1 MPLLALA
8 LAAQLAATAA
18 SAPPSAA
25 PRPPTETRFGITLED
40 PDRWLEDQQNPAA
53 RDWVKA
59 QADYTR
65 GVLDAIP
72 ARAEVLADLERLER
86 LTSARLQDV
95 VLMKG
100 ERLLIRRQE
109 AGMQT
114 ARLYLRDGWNGADRL
129 LLDPE
134 EWKQKTG
141 NPHAINYAVP
151 SPDGRHAVVGLS
163 ESGSEL
169 ATAHLIELA
178 NGKQVGQPITRV
190 RFGVSWLPDSSGFF
204 YNRLRDPA
212 PGEPTSE
219 RQLNSQGYLHRL
231 GRDPEQDA
239 LVFGNAHDK
248 SLGIDPAQL
257 PVAVAT
263 VGSSHLLGFPYSV
276 DRRLT
281 VFTAPIS
288 DLDGANIKWRPL
300 IKPADNIS
308 SVALRGDTLYLL
320 SSDSPNRQI
329 EQLSLSDPDA
339 KRSIVV
345 AAGLVPIDEIAVTD
359 DALYYVVKRESGVGS
374 QLVRKPWGSET
385 ASVVDLPGLDTVS
398 PYTTQDGVAGLIVYG
413 GGWSRFPAALHVDAK
428 GAVHETG
435 LQPAPEGIDASEIVS
450 RIVQVPSHDGVL
462 VPLSIVH
469 RRGIT
474 RDGSNATLLSAYG
487 AYGINT
493 DPGLFP
499 WQLAM
504 YERGAVRAA
513 CHVRGGG
520 EKGEAWYRA
529 GHQATKSNTW
539 KDLIACGEHLVRE
552 GYTQSGR
559 MAAIGGSAGGI
570 MIGNALIERPDL
582 FRVMLPMVGVLDS
595 VGAALRDP
603 NGPVNWPE
611 FGDPNTEAG
620 FKALVG
626 MSAYQK
632 VQDGTPFPAVMLYH
646 GYNDPRVAVWHS
658 AKMAARLQRASSSG
672 HPILLNV
679 DYQAGHGIGSAQ
691 ASVNA
696 QRADIIS
703 FMFWQFGMEGWSPQ

>member
-1 MPLLALA
+1 
-8 LAAQLAATAA
+8 
-18 SAPPSAA
+18 
-25 PRPPTETRFGITLED
+25 
-40 PDRWLEDQQNPAA
+40 
-53 RDWVKA
+53 
-59 QADYTR
+59 
-65 GVLDAIP
+65 
-72 ARAEVLADLERLER
+72 
-86 LTSARLQDV
+86 
-95 VLMKG
+95 
-100 ERLLIRRQE
+100 
-109 AGMQT
+109 MQT

-134 EWKQKTG
+134 DWNKKTG

-163 ESGSEL
+163 ESGSEM
-169 ATAHLIELA
+169 AAAHVIELA
-178 NGKQVGQPITRV
+178 TGKQVGTPITRV

-204 YNRLRDPA
+204 YNRQRDPA
-212 PGEPTSE
+212 PGEPPSE
-219 RQLNSQGYLHRL
+219 KQLNSQSWLHRL
-231 GRDPEQDA
+231 GTDPEKDA
-239 LVFGNAHDK
+239 LVFGNAYDK

-257 PVAVAT
+257 PMAVAT
-263 VGSSHLLGFPYSV
+263 VGSKHLLGFPYSV

-281 VFTAPIS
+281 VFTAPVSELGSERIR
-288 DLDGANIKWRPL
+288 WRQL
-300 IKPADNIS
+300 LSPADNVS
-308 SVALRGDTLYLL
+308 SVALHGDDLYLL
-320 SSDSPNRQI
+320 SNASPNRQI
-329 EQLSLSDPDA
+329 ERLALDERKA
-339 KRSIVV
+339 ARSTVV
-345 AAGLVPIDEIAVTD
+345 PAGLLPIDEMTITE
-359 DALYYVVKRESGVGS
+359 DALYYVVKRETGVGS
-374 QLVRKPWGSET
+374 QLYRKPWDSES
-385 ASVVDLPGLDTVS
+385 ASAVDLPGIDTVS
-398 PYTTQDGVAGLIVYG
+398 PYSTQDGVAGLVVYG
-413 GGWSRFPAALHVDAK
+413 GGWSRFPAALRIDAK
-428 GAVHETG
+428 GKAHETD
-435 LQPAPEGIDASEIVS
+435 LQPAPSGIDAEQIVS
-450 RIVQVPSHDGVL
+450 TVVQVPSHDGVM

-469 RRGIT
+469 RRGIK
-474 RDGSNATLLSAYG
+474 RDGSNPTLLSAYG

-499 WQLAM
+499 WQFAL
-504 YERGAVRAA
+504 YERGVVRAA

-529 GHQATKSNTW
+529 GHQATKPNTW
-539 KDLIACGEHLVRE
+539 KDLIACGEYLVRE

-582 FRVMLPMVGVLDS
+582 FRVMFPMVGVLDS

-632 VQDGTPFPAVMLYH
+632 VKDGTPFPAVMLYH

-672 HPILLNV
+672 NPVLLNV
-679 DYQAGHGIGSAQ
+679 DYQAGHGVGSAQ

-696 QRADIIS
+696 QRADIVS

>member
-1 MPLLALA
+1 MSLLAIA
-8 LAAQLAATAA
+8 LAAQLAATAPP
-18 SAPPSAA
+18 APPSAE
-25 PRPPTETRFGITLED
+25 PRAPTETRFGITLED

-59 QADYTR
+59 QADYSR
-65 GVLDAIP
+65 GMLDAIP
-72 ARAEVLADLERLER
+72 ARAEVLADLERLEKV
-86 LTSARLQDV
+86 TSARLQDV
-95 VLMKG
+95 VLMQG

-114 ARLYLRDGWNGADRL
+114 GRLYLREGWDGADRL

-134 EWKQKTG
+134 DWKKRTG

-151 SPDGRHAVVGLS
+151 SPDGRLAVVGLS

-169 ATAHLIELA
+169 ATALVIDLA
-178 NGKQVGQPITRV
+178 TGKPVEAPIARV
-190 RFGVSWLPDSSGFF
+190 RFGVSWLPDSSGFL

-212 PGEPTSE
+212 PGEPPSE
-219 RQLNSQGYLHRL
+219 KQLNSQAFVHQL
-231 GRDPEQDA
+231 GTDAEKDA
-239 LVFGNAHDK
+239 LVFGNAYDK
-248 SLGIDPAQL
+248 NLGIEPAQL
-257 PVAVAT
+257 PIPVAT
-263 VGSSHLLGFPYSV
+263 VGSKYLLGFPSSV
-276 DRRLT
+276 DRRIT
-281 VFTAPIS
+281 VFTAPLTDLGSDKIGWRKVIS
-288 DLDGANIKWRPL
+288 PEDGV
-300 IKPADNIS
+300 S
-308 SVALRGDTLYLL
+308 SVVLHGNDLYLL
-320 SSDSPNRQI
+320 STALPNRQI
-329 EQLSLSDPDA
+329 EKISLDDSKNA
-339 KRSIVV
+339 RSVV
-345 AAGLVPIDEIAVTD
+345 VPTGLLPIDEMTATD

-374 QLVRKPWGSET
+374 QLFRKPWGSET
-385 ASVVDLPGLDTVS
+385 VSEVDVKGLDTVT
-398 PYTTQDGVAGLIVYG
+398 PYTTQDGVAGLVVFG
-413 GGWSRFPAALHVDAK
+413 AGWSRFPTALHIDAEGK
-428 GAVHETG
+428 VETTD
-435 LQPAPEGIDASEIVS
+435 LQPAPAGIDAEQIVS
-450 RIVQVPSHDGVL
+450 TIVQVPSHDGVM
-462 VPLSIVH
+462 VPLSIMH
-469 RRGIT
+469 RRGIA
-474 RDGSNATLLSAYG
+474 RDGNNPTLLAAYG

-493 DPGLFP
+493 EPGLFP
-499 WQLAM
+499 WQFAM
-504 YERGAVRAA
+504 YERGVVRAA

-529 GHQATKSNTW
+529 GYQATKANTW
-539 KDLIACGEHLVRE
+539 KDLIACGEYLVRE
-552 GYTQSGR
+552 GYTKSGR

-582 FRVMLPMVGVLDS
+582 FRVMFPMVGVLDS

-632 VQDGTPFPAVMLYH
+632 VKDGTPFPAVMLYH

-658 AKMAARLQRASSSG
+658 AKMAARLQRASSSE
-672 HPILLNV
+672 HPVLLNV